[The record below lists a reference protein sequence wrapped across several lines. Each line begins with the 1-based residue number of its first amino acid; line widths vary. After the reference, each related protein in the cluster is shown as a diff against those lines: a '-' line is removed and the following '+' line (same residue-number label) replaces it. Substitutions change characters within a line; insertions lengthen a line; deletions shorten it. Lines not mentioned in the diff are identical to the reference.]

1 MQENENGKKKF
12 NEIWSNSRRILL
24 VVAFGVALYVCLEHL
39 STVMSAV
46 SRFLHILEP
55 LFLGIVLAFLAN
67 MPLSF
72 LERRVF
78 YKWKQAKLRRMVCVL
93 LSFLLI
99 VGILALFL
107 TLIIPRM
114 AESVVS
120 LADGFDG
127 YVGSLTVWAN
137 DLWERVNLSPE
148 TEQKIQAF
156 AAELLSGF
164 DEFLKTAVSTILKAT
179 IGVLGFV
186 VDFFIAF
193 IIGFYALYNKEKL
206 IFGCK
211 KFVVAAFSE
220 ERATRIMDVCARTNK
235 SLHDYFFGM
244 ITDCTILGIMT
255 YIMMLI
261 FGFPFPVLI
270 SVLVGMTQMIP
281 ILGPWFSGALGALII
296 FVTNPPQALWFALA
310 VITVQQID
318 NNLVYPRV
326 VGRAVGLS
334 GIWVMIAVILGGG
347 LFGVVGVILCVPIM
361 AVLYTLVSE
370 WVNRRVEDKRYE
382 KGMRNTPPT
391 EDEIKSMTE
400 P

>member
-24 VVAFGVALYVCLEHL
+24 VVAFGAALYVCLEHL
-39 STVMSAV
+39 STVMSAIG
-46 SRFLHILEP
+46 RFLHILEP

-78 YKWKQAKLRRMVCVL
+78 YKWKQVKLRRMVCVL

-99 VGILALFL
+99 VGILSLFL

-156 AAELLSGF
+156 ATELLSGF

-186 VDFFIAF
+186 VDLFIAF

-391 EDEIKSMTE
+391 EEEIKSMTE